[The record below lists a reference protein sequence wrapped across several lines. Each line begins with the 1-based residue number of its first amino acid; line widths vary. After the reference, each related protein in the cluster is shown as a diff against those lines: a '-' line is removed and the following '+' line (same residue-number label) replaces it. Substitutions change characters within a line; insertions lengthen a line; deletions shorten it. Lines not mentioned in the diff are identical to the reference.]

1 MNPFTESTVAR
12 PVSKDHRDQHWANLN
27 VDADSSHP
35 SNPMPHTPDCG
46 AGHSPYGG
54 LAQSQPQ
61 KAPDVTRRARGKS
74 LWGAVGL
81 GLSLLL
87 SAGAATVSSPAFMSG
102 AVVVAGITMPRHA
115 HAIDLNQAS
124 EQELQAVSGIG
135 PKTAAMIVNERT
147 RGGNFTSL
155 SDLSD
160 RVRGIGPKK
169 AAALHAA
176 GLNVAS
182 AGTGKA
188 SAASAVP
195 KSAGNSAR
203 R

>member
-12 PVSKDHRDQHWANLN
+12 PVSKNHRDQHWANFH
-27 VDADSSHP
+27 VDVDPSLPSSP
-35 SNPMPHTPDCG
+35 IAHTPDCD
-46 AGHSPYGG
+46 AGHSPSGG
-54 LAQSQPQ
+54 LAHPQSQ
-61 KAPDVTRRARGKS
+61 KTPDVTSRMRGKS
-74 LWGAVGL
+74 LWGAVGMGL
-81 GLSLLL
+81 GLLL
-87 SAGAATVSSPAFMSG
+87 SAGAATITSPAFVTG
-102 AVVVAGITMPRHA
+102 AVVVAGITMPSYA

-169 AAALHAA
+169 AAALQAA
-176 GLNVAS
+176 GLKVES
-182 AGTGKA
+182 AGMGKS
-188 SAASAVP
+188 SAASTAS
-195 KSAGNSAR
+195 KSAGNSAIR
-203 R
+203 

>member
-12 PVSKDHRDQHWANLN
+12 PVPKNHCDRHWTHLN
-27 VDADSSHP
+27 IDADSPQP
-35 SNPMPHTPDCG
+35 SKPAAPTPDCG
-46 AGHSPYGG
+46 TGRSPYGCR
-54 LAQSQPQ
+54 AHSPSE
-61 KAPDVTRRARGKS
+61 KTPDVTSPMRGKS

-87 SAGAATVSSPAFMSG
+87 SAGAATISSPAFMTG
-102 AVVVAGITMPRHA
+102 AVVVAGLTVPGYA

-147 RGGNFTSL
+147 RGGSFTSL

-169 AAALHAA
+169 AAALQAA
-176 GLNVAS
+176 GLKVAS
-182 AGTGKA
+182 AGTATA
-188 SAASAVP
+188 SAASAAP
-195 KSAGNSAR
+195 RSAGSSAR